1 MEGQRS
7 KPMELSQQEMRS
19 AHNYVKDNCDGDL
32 SWETFQKRFPEVYEK
47 LLKTAKSESKITYGD
62 LAAYAGTSPRKPL
75 SELLDGIEHL
85 QAEKGNPGLTV
96 LVVKA
101 NTNRPSDDGFP
112 IIIDRYD
119 LYNRYQ
125 SSTEEALIDEITD
138 HFHEVY
144 GTE

>member
-1 MEGQRS
+1 
-7 KPMELSQQEMRS
+7 MELNQQEIRS
-19 AHNYVKDNCDGDL
+19 ACSHVNDDL
-32 SWETFQKRFPEVYEK
+32 GRSVTWETFQKRFPEVYEK
-47 LLKTAKSESKITYGD
+47 LIETAESGSVITYKD
-62 LAAYAGTSPRKPL
+62 LATHAGTSHRYYL
-75 SELLDGIEHL
+75 SKLLDGIEYL
-85 QAEKGNPGLTV
+85 QSEKGDPGLTV

-144 GTE
+144 DTE